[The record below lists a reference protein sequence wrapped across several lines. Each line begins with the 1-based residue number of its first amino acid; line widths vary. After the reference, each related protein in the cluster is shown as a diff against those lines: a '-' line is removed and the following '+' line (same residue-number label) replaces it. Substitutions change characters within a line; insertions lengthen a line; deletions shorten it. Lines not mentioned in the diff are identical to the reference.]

1 MRRVLLILARQVLLV
16 AAITVAVFL
25 LVRVVPGDV
34 VDILASEGAL
44 DAEAVADLRREMG
57 LDLAW
62 PEQFR
67 LWIARAAGGDLG
79 LSLRFE
85 TPVADMIALAV
96 PHTLALAAGAL
107 AIGLVLGIALA
118 VAATL
123 WPRSPAAWMLEA
135 VNVWSVAVP
144 TFCVGVAAILVF
156 SVWLGWL
163 PALGQTLLPALII
176 GIDIAGQVVKPLHE
190 ELKETMAAPHVR
202 TARAKGLGPARILV
216 RHVLPGSLT
225 VAIALGGIIL
235 AGLIGGTI
243 TVEVLF
249 GLPGIG
255 TLALD
260 AIRGRDYPL
269 VQAVILVL
277 AVAVVLVNGLTD
289 LLQRLVD
296 PRPRT
301 DLA

>member
-1 MRRVLLILARQVLLV
+1 VRRVLLVLARQTVLI

-44 DAEAVADLRREMG
+44 DADAVADLRREMG
-57 LDLAW
+57 LDLGW
-62 PEQFR
+62 LEQFR
-67 LWIARAAGGDLG
+67 LWVARAAGGDLG

-107 AIGLVLGIALA
+107 AIGLALGIALA

-123 WPRSPAAWMLEA
+123 WPRSPAAWLLEA
-135 VNVWSVAVP
+135 VNVWSIAVP

-163 PALGQTLLPALII
+163 PALGQTLMPALII

-225 VAIALGGIIL
+225 VVIALGGIIL
-235 AGLIGGTI
+235 AGLVGGTI

-289 LLQRLVD
+289 LLQRLAD
-296 PRPRT
+296 ARPRM
-301 DLA
+301 DAA